1 MAYDEDTEQ
10 RIRREVQE
18 RVQAEVEIARTQFWT
33 RSVAYVCT
41 ALVLVAVIIV
51 GGYHFTNRVAIEKG
65 LCQGAIPGT
74 TGWQWVACK

>member
-1 MAYDEDTEQ
+1 MSEEESELNARQLRDRLRSDVE
-10 RIRREVQE
+10 
-18 RVQAEVEIARTQFWT
+18 AENARMIT
-33 RSVAYVCT
+33 RAVGYVCVT
-41 ALVLVAVIIV
+41 LVLIALIIV